1 MQLLYVLLMKHSTL
15 LIHAYFRFNRLG
27 ILLRPFLFIGSCCLL
42 CLPAL
47 LNAQEGESDV
57 VVTQEV
63 WGQYEGEEIKRFTL
77 SNQYG
82 MRVSVTNWGAYV
94 TSIVVPDKKGAF
106 EDVVLGYD
114 SADEYVQDCCYNG
127 ATVGRFAN
135 RIAGGHFRIDGK
147 PVQLSVKRDGGNKG
161 NHAHGGEVGFN
172 KKLWHARQVRGGVEM
187 RYLSLDGEE
196 GYPGNANVTVLY
208 RLNANN
214 EFTVSFSATSD
225 KTTPVNLISH
235 IYFNLTGNQKRDI
248 EQHELRVDARDLVQV
263 KKGLLPTGK
272 LMRVEGTPFDLTIA
286 ATLHERLTSEHEQL
300 KLANGQDKTHGG
312 FDHTWV
318 FNRYDGKLQHQV
330 QLYEPDSGRVLDI
343 LTTQPGVHVYT
354 GNFMNGS
361 AIGKQGKAMTFRSGV
376 ALETQH
382 FADSVNQPQFPS
394 TLLRPGETYSES
406 TVYRF
411 GSRQ

>member
-1 MQLLYVLLMKHSTL
+1 MKHSKL

-94 TSIVVPDKKGAF
+94 TSIVVPDKQGAF

-114 SADEYVQDCCYNG
+114 SADEYVHDCCYNG

-248 EQHELRVDARDLVQV
+248 EQHKLRVDASDLVQV

-272 LMRVEGTPFDLTIA
+272 LTRVEGTPFDLTIA

>member
-1 MQLLYVLLMKHSTL
+1 MKHSTL

-77 SNQYG
+77 SNQSG

-94 TSIVVPDKKGAF
+94 TSIVVPDKQGAF

-114 SADEYVQDCCYNG
+114 SADEYVHDCCYNG

-248 EQHELRVDARDLVQV
+248 EQHKLRVDASDLVQV

-272 LMRVEGTPFDLTIA
+272 LMRVEGTSFDLTIA

>member
-1 MQLLYVLLMKHSTL
+1 MKHSKL

-114 SADEYVQDCCYNG
+114 SADEYVHDCCYNG

-248 EQHELRVDARDLVQV
+248 EQHKLRVDASDLVQV

-272 LMRVEGTPFDLTIA
+272 LTRVEGTPFDLTIA

-394 TLLRPGETYSES
+394 TLLRPGETFSES

>member
-1 MQLLYVLLMKHSTL
+1 MKHSTL

-63 WGQYEGEEIKRFTL
+63 WGQYEGDEIKRFTL

-94 TSIVVPDKKGAF
+94 TSIVVPDKQGAF

-248 EQHELRVDARDLVQV
+248 EQHKLRVDASDLVQV

>member
-1 MQLLYVLLMKHSTL
+1 MKHSTL
-15 LIHAYFRFNRLG
+15 LNHAHFRFNRLA
-27 ILLRPFLFIGSCCLL
+27 ILLRPFLFIGSCYLL
-42 CLPAL
+42 CLSAL
-47 LNAQEGESDV
+47 LNAQEDKYDV

-77 SNQYG
+77 SNQHG

-94 TSIVVPDKKGAF
+94 TSIVVPDKQGTF

-114 SADEYVQDCCYNG
+114 SADEYVHDCCYNG

-135 RIAGGHFRIDGK
+135 RIAGGRFQIDGK

-172 KKLWHARQVRGGVEM
+172 KKLWHARQVPGGVEM

-225 KTTPVNLISH
+225 KITPVNLISH

-248 EQHELRVDARDLVQV
+248 EQHKLRVDASALVQV

-272 LMRVEGTPFDLTIA
+272 LMRLEGTPFDLTIA
-286 ATLHERLTSEHEQL
+286 ATLHERLMSEHEQL

-318 FNRYDGKLQHQV
+318 FDRYDGKLQHQV
-330 QLYEPDSGRVLDI
+330 QLYEPDSGRVLDM

-361 AIGKQGKAMTFRSGV
+361 AIGKQGKPMTFRSGV

>member
-1 MQLLYVLLMKHSTL
+1 MKHSTL

-27 ILLRPFLFIGSCCLL
+27 ILLRPFLFISSCCLL

-94 TSIVVPDKKGAF
+94 TSIVVPDKQGAF

-114 SADEYVQDCCYNG
+114 SADEYVRDCCYNG

-248 EQHELRVDARDLVQV
+248 EQHKLRVDASDLVQV

>member
-1 MQLLYVLLMKHSTL
+1 MKHSTL

-63 WGQYEGEEIKRFTL
+63 WGQYEGDEIKRFTL

-94 TSIVVPDKKGAF
+94 TSIVVPDKQGAF

>member
-1 MQLLYVLLMKHSTL
+1 MKHSTL

-94 TSIVVPDKKGAF
+94 TSIVVPDKQGAF

-114 SADEYVQDCCYNG
+114 SADEYVRDCCYNG

-248 EQHELRVDARDLVQV
+248 EQHKLRVDASDLVQV

>member
-1 MQLLYVLLMKHSTL
+1 MKHSTL

-47 LNAQEGESDV
+47 LNAQEGESNV

-94 TSIVVPDKKGAF
+94 TSIVVPDKQGAF
-106 EDVVLGYD
+106 EDVMLGYD
-114 SADEYVQDCCYNG
+114 SADEYVHDCCYNG

-235 IYFNLTGNQKRDI
+235 IYFNLSGNQKRDI
-248 EQHELRVDARDLVQV
+248 EQHKLRVDASDLVQV

-361 AIGKQGKAMTFRSGV
+361 PIGKQGKAMTFRSGV

-394 TLLRPGETYSES
+394 TLLRPGETFSES

>member
-1 MQLLYVLLMKHSTL
+1 MKHSTL

-63 WGQYEGEEIKRFTL
+63 WGQYEGDEIKRFTL

-94 TSIVVPDKKGAF
+94 TSIVVPDKQGAF

-248 EQHELRVDARDLVQV
+248 EQHKLRVDASDLVQV

-312 FDHTWV
+312 FDPTWV

>member
-1 MQLLYVLLMKHSTL
+1 M
-15 LIHAYFRFNRLG
+15 
-27 ILLRPFLFIGSCCLL
+27 
-42 CLPAL
+42 
-47 LNAQEGESDV
+47 
-57 VVTQEV
+57 
-63 WGQYEGEEIKRFTL
+63 
-77 SNQYG
+77 
-82 MRVSVTNWGAYV
+82 
-94 TSIVVPDKKGAF
+94 
-106 EDVVLGYD
+106 
-114 SADEYVQDCCYNG
+114 
-127 ATVGRFAN
+127 
-135 RIAGGHFRIDGK
+135 
-147 PVQLSVKRDGGNKG
+147 
-161 NHAHGGEVGFN
+161 
-172 KKLWHARQVRGGVEM
+172 
-187 RYLSLDGEE
+187 
-196 GYPGNANVTVLY
+196 
-208 RLNANN
+208 
-214 EFTVSFSATSD
+214 
-225 KTTPVNLISH
+225 
-235 IYFNLTGNQKRDI
+235 TGNQKRDI
-248 EQHELRVDARDLVQV
+248 EQHKLRVDASDLVQV

-272 LMRVEGTPFDLTIA
+272 LTRVEGTPFDLTIA

-394 TLLRPGETYSES
+394 TLLRPGETFSES

>member
-1 MQLLYVLLMKHSTL
+1 MKHSTL

-94 TSIVVPDKKGAF
+94 TSIVVPDKQGAF

-114 SADEYVQDCCYNG
+114 SADEYVHDCCYNG

-248 EQHELRVDARDLVQV
+248 EQHKLRVDASDLVQV

-272 LMRVEGTPFDLTIA
+272 LMRVEGTSFDLTIA